1 MVEDNL
7 LSISESL
14 IGQGVE
20 VHTSNPSTR
29 ETEAEDHDPVLKK
42 KKNPT
47 TTKNLKPRAIEKRYI
62 FYFLALQN
70 KTPQIYG

>member
-47 TTKNLKPRAIEKRYI
+47 TTKNSPSTTIERILNVLNTKKLCLRRH
-62 FYFLALQN
+62 
-70 KTPQIYG
+70 T